1 VGEGAPDLQLSLCLS
16 HPESLHILK
25 TLVISLVRLI
35 FSLEVSTTRDDDAA
49 SIALRDLGH
58 MPFTQ
63 EARAATGL
71 IQQ

>member
-1 VGEGAPDLQLSLCLS
+1 
-16 HPESLHILK
+16 
-25 TLVISLVRLI
+25 LVISLVRLI

-63 EARAATGL
+63 EARAAIGM